1 MARDAIGCGWP
12 VVNRL
17 CGRVRGVVF
26 VEPSPDR
33 PAGLIVDSFDSR
45 VNLCELLH
53 RRTSPPVLY
62 FDASSV

>member
-1 MARDAIGCGWP
+1 
-12 VVNRL
+12 
-17 CGRVRGVVF
+17 VVF